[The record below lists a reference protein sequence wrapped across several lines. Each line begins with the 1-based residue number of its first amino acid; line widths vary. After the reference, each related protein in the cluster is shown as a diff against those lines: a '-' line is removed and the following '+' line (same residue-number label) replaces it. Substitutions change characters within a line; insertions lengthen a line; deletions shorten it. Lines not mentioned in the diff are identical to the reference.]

1 MNNPRQTLINVPWTA
16 WGIRFLYLFYLGL
29 GLFGFFRLTVAVNQP
44 FGGFVWLRDDTNGFS
59 VSFESGAS
67 WPGRQHGM
75 NLDDRILR
83 VYWQERWQ
91 KIPLN
96 GRPDL
101 IAQIYQDTEIG
112 DLISYEIE
120 RYDGTIDVVE
130 VPVSLFTWP
139 YLFESYIS
147 FYIAS
152 LAVLG
157 IGFFVHLVGSRDT
170 ISNVFALMCL
180 GLSTLL
186 MAHNYNGSIHKFFDA
201 RWTTFLIFA
210 PVWPLLNA
218 TIIHFFGVFPVRR
231 AFWPRWRGW
240 VYGLFTFIA
249 IAYSYSFA
257 SWGNPKLSDPL
268 FIITVVGSVVAVI
281 YGIGMVV
288 WSYWKNP
295 FPQTR
300 PQIKIVGWGLIL
312 GTFIPLLSMSTYILF
327 RPYAGVRWMPTQL
340 LKQRLVDDWIISLPL
355 QLLAGAVIFSA
366 FMAIA
371 ILRYRAFDAKPSM
384 IKAVAMTAVIILL
397 IGIYSLAINLLQ
409 LFFGY
414 WGFDRL
420 IPRLIGEEFNWIWV
434 SNILATFIVAVL
446 FTPLRDR
453 LEGAVFSLL
462 YPYRIPVDEA
472 LSQLVEAARQAE
484 QSNDNKETTST
495 IPQAMTETLQ
505 TLLHV
510 QSVSI
515 WFYFAATQELL
526 LTGRSDEQNGRFP
539 LSKQIHR
546 YLLQT
551 KKPLTI
557 TDNSHLVPLV
567 SAVVGE
573 RAQLI
578 LPLVYQ
584 GGELV
589 GVVLLGSRHDE
600 VDFNIEDMQLLTHLT
615 DYLLLLLKNVRII
628 QALQQS
634 RLRLGD
640 AQENERQRIA
650 QELHDDTLQT
660 LAYLATVKLELC
672 QRAASSSDRAVQLIQ
687 ETKDEVMQATVDLRG
702 LMASISP
709 QIIAERGLA
718 TALETMVRTEQDRLP
733 DSEQIIITCRITNYI
748 DRTLPERSELAL
760 FRYAQQ
766 ALRNALK
773 HAQADEICI
782 HLYRIENKLALSVQ
796 DNGQGFDVEQLGEA
810 LRQGHLGMQN
820 MRDRIESLGGEL
832 TISSVLGTGT
842 TMLAETPI

>member
-1 MNNPRQTLINVPWTA
+1 MDKLRQDAWAT
-16 WGIRFLYLFYLGL
+16 WGIRILYAFYLGL
-29 GLFGFFRLTVAVNQP
+29 GLFGFFRLVFAVNQP

-59 VSFESGAS
+59 VSFESGS
-67 WPGRQHGM
+67 GWPGRQHGL

-91 KIPLN
+91 EVPLD

-101 IAQIYQDTEIG
+101 IAQIYQGTEIG
-112 DLISYEIE
+112 ERISYEIE
-120 RYDGTIDVVE
+120 RYDGAIDVVKI
-130 VPVSLFTWP
+130 PVTPFTWP
-139 YLFESYIS
+139 YLFEAYIS

-157 IGFFVHLVGSRDT
+157 IGFFVHLVGSRDVT
-170 ISNVFALMCL
+170 NNVFALMCL

-186 MAHNYNGSIHKFFDA
+186 MAHNFNGSIHKFFDA
-201 RWTTFLIFA
+201 RWTTFLVFA

-240 VYGLFTFIA
+240 FYGIFAFIA

-268 FIITVVGSVVAVI
+268 FIITVVGSVAAVI
-281 YGIGMVV
+281 YGLSMVV
-288 WSYWKNP
+288 WSYWENP
-295 FPQTR
+295 SPRTR
-300 PQIKIVGWGLIL
+300 PQIKIVGLGLIL

-327 RPYAGVRWMPTQL
+327 RPYAGVSWAPTQL
-340 LKQRLVDDWIISLPL
+340 LNQRLVDGWIISLPL

-371 ILRYRAFDAKPSM
+371 ILRYRAFDAKLSM

-397 IGIYSLAINLLQ
+397 IGIYALAITLLQ
-409 LFFGY
+409 LLFGY

-420 IPRLIGEEFNWIWV
+420 IPQLIGETFNWVWV
-434 SNILATFIVAVL
+434 SNILATFIVAIL

-453 LEGAVFSLL
+453 TERAVFSLL
-462 YPYRIPVDEA
+462 YPYRITVDEA
-472 LSQLVEAARQAE
+472 LNQLVEAARQAE
-484 QSNDNKETTST
+484 QSNENKDATSI
-495 IPQAMTETLQ
+495 IPLAMTEALR

-510 QSVSI
+510 QSISI
-515 WFYFAATQELL
+515 WFYFSAVQELV
-526 LTGRSDEQNGRFP
+526 LTGRSVERDGRFP
-539 LSKQIHR
+539 LNKQTHR
-546 YLLQT
+546 YLIQAG
-551 KKPLTI
+551 KPLTI
-557 TDNSHLVPLV
+557 ANDPELHPLA
-567 SAVVGE
+567 SAIVDE
-573 RAQLI
+573 QAQLI

-584 GGELV
+584 GRELV
-589 GVVLLGSRHDE
+589 GVVLLGPRRDE
-600 VDFNIEDMQLLTHLT
+600 VDFNAEDKQLLSHLAE
-615 DYLLLLLKNVRII
+615 YLLLLLKNVRAI
-628 QALQQS
+628 QELQQS
-634 RLRLGD
+634 RQRLGD

-672 QRAASSSDRAVQLIQ
+672 QRAASGSDRAVQLIQ
-687 ETKDEVMQATVDLRG
+687 ETKDEVTQATVDLRG

-718 TALETMVRTEQDRLP
+718 TALETMVRTEESRLP
-733 DSEQIIITCRITNYI
+733 DSQQMSITCRITNYT
-748 DRTLPERSELAL
+748 DRMLPERHELAL

-773 HAQADEICI
+773 HAQASEVNI
-782 HLYRIENKLALSVQ
+782 HLYRVEDRLALSVQ

-832 TISSVLGTGT
+832 TISSVPGTGT
-842 TMLAETPI
+842 TMLADVPV